1 MEVVILKGGFSK
13 IREIRRAQMPD
24 LRAWDSLHLAG
35 GAPRL
40 PQHDSV
46 SLVRHGQTI
55 ARLGGRPR
63 P

>member
-24 LRAWDSLHLAG
+24 LRLAG